1 VPRDNTRAVTRERD
15 TRGLTREGKKRRG
28 GIRWRLWL
36 SLAALGVASAAAAAA
51 TVKLRNFLET
61 DPRFALSRDR
71 RDALAIAGLEYASAS
86 KVRHVFDAD
95 WGRGILAVPLAER
108 RRRLLAIDWVKDAS
122 VSRVWPDRL
131 VVRIHERV
139 PVAFVY
145 LSDDVLLI
153 DAEGVLL
160 EQPPQASFAF
170 PVLRGIR
177 EDSTEETRRERVEA
191 LLGLEADL
199 GYLARD
205 VSEVD
210 ASDLENLRVVVQV
223 DHRAVSLLLGD
234 ANYGRRYQNFLG
246 HYQEIAQ
253 RLPGAKTFDLRLEDR
268 ITARE

>member
-1 VPRDNTRAVTRERD
+1 VARE
-15 TRGLTREGKKRRG
+15 TKKSG

-36 SLAALGVASAAAAAA
+36 GLAAACVVCASAAAAV
-51 TVKLRNFLET
+51 VKLRDYLST

-71 RDALAIAGLEYASAS
+71 EEALAITGLRYASRS

-95 WGRGILAVPLAER
+95 FGRGILTVPLAER
-108 RRRLLAIDWVKDAS
+108 RRRLLAIDWVEDAS

-131 VVRIHERV
+131 VVRIRERN

-145 LSDDVLLI
+145 LGNNVVLV

-160 EQPPQASFAF
+160 EQPPQAWFTF
-170 PVLRGIR
+170 PVLSGIR
-177 EDSTEETRRERVEA
+177 EDSTEETRRERVQA
-191 LLGLEADL
+191 LLRLEEDM

-210 ASDLENLRVVVQV
+210 ASDPENMRVVVQV
-223 DHRAVSLLLGD
+223 DHQAVSLLLGD

-246 HYQEIAQ
+246 HFQEIEQ
-253 RLPGAKTFDLRLEDR
+253 RSPRARTFDLRLEDR
-268 ITARE
+268 ITAKE